1 MRFTSIKYCVNQG
14 SIRFLIQNFSKL
26 FHKTI
31 ISFSRDLKK
40 KGGTKLFN
48 DMQVKLNFNQ
58 HKKNFT
64 CEALVVVAL
73 KKKLKTF
80 NHFFK
85 TFSKN
90 YSNSVKTLL
99 ILIINN
105 TIYK

>member
-1 MRFTSIKYCVNQG
+1 MV
-14 SIRFLIQNFSKL
+14 
-26 FHKTI
+26 FH
-31 ISFSRDLKK
+31 
-40 KGGTKLFN
+40 

-80 NHFFK
+80 NHFSRLFQK
-85 TFSKN
+85 IIQ
-90 YSNSVKTLL
+90 NSVKTLL

>member
-1 MRFTSIKYCVNQG
+1 
-14 SIRFLIQNFSKL
+14 
-26 FHKTI
+26 
-31 ISFSRDLKK
+31 
-40 KGGTKLFN
+40 
-48 DMQVKLNFNQ
+48 MQVKLNFNQ

-90 YSNSVKTLL
+90 YSKLCKNPVNSYYKQYNLYVGGIYDRQLKKMKGLL
-99 ILIINN
+99 AGRH
-105 TIYK
+105 